1 MREQLSR
8 GFSVV
13 VLVVILLSLA
23 GTAAGQ
29 SLAESAAGVLSQAP
43 APSGPVRPLSVNDAI
58 QLALE
63 QNLGLR
69 VQRLEPQIADE
80 SIVQVKTSWT
90 PVLSSNVSNNSSTSP
105 VGSFLSGAVGKLTNQ
120 SFSASIGASQQ
131 LPWFGG
137 NYSVAWDN
145 SRSKSN
151 SAFSSPNPAVLS
163 SISVSFTQP
172 LARNFKID
180 AARQQLQLAQLTRE
194 TSDVSLRQAI
204 FQTQRAVKHAY
215 WNLAYAI
222 ASLAVQRQS
231 LALAQESLKNN
242 RARVEI
248 GTMAPID
255 IIQAEAEVAAREQ
268 AVIVAESSVAQA
280 EDNLRTLIFDPSTAN
295 FWNIRVEL
303 TDKPEYQAPRIDV
316 DAAVNGALEKRT
328 DLIQAKNNLK
338 MSDVNISYIR
348 NQLLP
353 DVNVQASYGLDGQGG
368 TEIEFGGGFPPV
380 PIGQG
385 TIGYGNVLRQ
395 IGKNQF
401 PTWRVGVVFSYP
413 LGTSA
418 AEANLARTRL
428 QYAQSQLQL
437 KNTELQ
443 ITSQVRDVARQ
454 VNTNAKRVTATRAA
468 RELAA
473 KRLEAEQKKFAAGM
487 STSFFVFQAQR
498 DLAQAQNDELSA
510 VLDFTKSLVDFETVQ
525 EVPVAGSGGSV
536 SVAGSGA
543 SSGLGTGTTAG
554 SSGTASSMRR
564 GGM

>member
-13 VLVVILLSLA
+13 ALAVIVLSLA
-23 GTAAGQ
+23 GPAAGQ
-29 SLAESAAGVLSQAP
+29 SLTESAAGVLNQAP
-43 APSGPVRPLSVNDAI
+43 AQSGPVRPLSINDAI

-80 SIVQVKTSWT
+80 SVVQVKTSWA
-90 PVLSSNVSNNSSTSP
+90 PVLNSNVSNNSSTSP

-120 SFSASIGASQQ
+120 TFSASVGASQQ
-131 LPWFGG
+131 LPRFGG
-137 NYSVAWDN
+137 NYSVGWDT

-151 SAFSSPNPAVLS
+151 SAFSSPNPALLANMS
-163 SISVSFTQP
+163 FSFTQP

-180 AARQQLQLAQLTRE
+180 SIRQQLQLANLTRE

-204 FQTQRAVKHAY
+204 FQTQRAVRYAY
-215 WNLAYAI
+215 WNLAYGI

-268 AVIVAESSVAQA
+268 AVIVAESNVAQA
-280 EDNLRTLIFDPSTAN
+280 EDNLRTLIFDPSTAD

-303 TDKPEYQAPRIDV
+303 TDKPVYQAPQIDV
-316 DAAVNGALEKRT
+316 SAAVRNALERRT
-328 DLIQAKNNLK
+328 DLIQAKNSLR

-353 DVNVQASYGLDGQGG
+353 DVNVQASYGLEGQGG

-380 PIGQG
+380 PIGKG
-385 TIGYGNVLRQ
+385 TVGYGNVLKQ
-395 IGKNQF
+395 ISKNQF

-413 LGTSA
+413 LGTST
-418 AEANLARTRL
+418 AEANLARARL
-428 QYAQSQLQL
+428 QYTQSQLQL

-454 VNTNAKRVTATRAA
+454 VNTNAKRVAATRAA

-473 KRLEAEQKKFAAGM
+473 RRLEAEQKKFAAGM

-536 SVAGSGA
+536 SVAGSGV
-543 SSGLGTGTTAG
+543 SSAAGTGTTG
-554 SSGTASSMRR
+554 GSGTAVSSRR